1 MSRSSD
7 SPPRRRSAS
16 SRFFCSS
23 KPIRHL
29 PPILPPVP
37 LLPSS
42 ALPPVHSP
50 SMPLP
55 VLPADLHPVI
65 LEQLVEPISLER
77 FPPHYKH
84 LRAASLVCKDWAK
97 TAQKLLYKH
106 VYLVLEEHRLES
118 FLAGEPKTNWTIQ
131 DLALQA
137 ADVEGLSERCTEL
150 LDRVVDIVRQKPPTS
165 LHIGSYAAP
174 PRLLPLAASL
184 ITLQLPPFPAKPSTD
199 RGFCQ
204 HNEGNRFLT
213 NRFLPA
219 CTSLQH
225 LIFADRPI
233 PTHLEHTCPTYRRLS
248 VLTTTQP
255 ALSVVRGYLVDPGT
269 STSLELIHL
278 GSPEDGWTDVMH
290 EEAATLKE
298 LCGKR
303 GIKLELQGY
312 EE

>member
-1 MSRSSD
+1 
-7 SPPRRRSAS
+7 
-16 SRFFCSS
+16 
-23 KPIRHL
+23 
-29 PPILPPVP
+29 
-37 LLPSS
+37 
-42 ALPPVHSP
+42 
-50 SMPLP
+50 MPLP

-150 LDRVVDIVRQKPPTS
+150 LDRVVDIVRQKPPT
-165 LHIGSYAAP
+165 
-174 PRLLPLAASL
+174 
-184 ITLQLPPFPAKPSTD
+184 
-199 RGFCQ
+199 
-204 HNEGNRFLT
+204 
-213 NRFLPA
+213 
-219 CTSLQH
+219 
-225 LIFADRPI
+225 
-233 PTHLEHTCPTYRRLS
+233 RLS